1 MAIDSSIY
9 TYDTSGDSPTYRMLT
24 TGLGLV
30 RDIFA
35 NAMGDL
41 LISTS
46 TRVVWLHNLEVV
58 NITNTST
65 STNTSTNSIATA
77 GSRVWIVVDGTLQEL
92 MLPLEYKRC
101 AAGFIAVGQ
110 LCMQVGYGHYS
121 YDGMSMQECPP
132 GTFGIAAGSPTQSL
146 ACQKCGAGS
155 VAPVYGSLMC
165 TLCIGDQ
172 VASSDSTLCLDDCDT
187 GAYMS
192 KGICTAC
199 PSGYI
204 TGGSSSCSPCP
215 ANTYVNASTGGL
227 CLACGSGMTSP
238 IGAHH
243 CVRKCSEGQ
252 CSSDGRSCIDVD
264 AKYSML
270 TQTTVTTNVLVT
282 AVLSNG
288 GVFFS
293 DRLNVYYYLDDCTP
307 EDGKCARSGSKLLP
321 DDPLTPDMGGRDIWS
336 MAIANMLYVTPS
348 LYRYLYIGFWNNQT
362 IYRLTVYFPAGD
374 GAADTQKTLEMG
386 VLPLFATVLHFTNV
400 RQCSPL
406 FAIFIC

>member
-1 MAIDSSIY
+1 MSAQSGTGNLFMAIDSSIY
-9 TYDTSGDSPTYRMLT
+9 TYDLSGDSATYRLLT

-41 LISTS
+41 LISTP
-46 TRVVWLHNLEVV
+46 TRVVWLHGLNVI
-58 NITNTST
+58 NITNTNNNINT
-65 STNTSTNSIATA
+65 NINTNTIATA
-77 GSRVWIVVDGTLQEL
+77 GSRVWLLVDGGILQEL
-92 MLPLEYKRC
+92 MLPLEHKRC
-101 AAGFIAVGQ
+101 AAGFIAAGG
-110 LCMQVGYGHYS
+110 LCMQVGYGRYS

-132 GTFGIAAGSPTQSL
+132 GTFGIAAGSPTLSL

-155 VAPVYGSLMC
+155 VAPIHGSLMC
-165 TLCIGDQ
+165 TLCIGGQ
-172 VASSDSTLCLDDCDT
+172 VASSDSTLCLADCDA
-187 GAYMS
+187 GSYIS

-243 CVRKCSEGQ
+243 CVKKCPDGQ
-252 CSSDGRSCIDVD
+252 CSSDGQSCIDVD

-270 TQTTVTTNVLVT
+270 TQTTLTNNVLVT
-282 AVLSNG
+282 TVLSNG

-293 DRLNVYYYLDDCTP
+293 DRQNVYYYLDDCTP

-321 DDPLTPDMGGRDIWS
+321 DDPLTPNLGGRDIRS
-336 MAIANMLYVTPS
+336 MAIANMLSVTPTS

-374 GAADTQKTLEMG
+374 GAADVAQTLEKG
-386 VLPLFATVLHFTNV
+386 VSPTHVL
-400 RQCSPL
+400 
-406 FAIFIC
+406 